1 MELNLKPVYNNNSII
16 ANANHPAIRLFKV
29 PIATSLQPLPVGTP
43 LLMPASTSGTPPVAW
58 VPASPLTVPQWS
70 AICYLTALELAHRAS
85 CGVGGPAAC
94 HYGLVQS
101 CLGSTDVQS
110 WMSSAAR
117 EDARTGC
124 WAEGAAQP
132 PPAVLPPSESH
143 APSGNITPVR
153 AARAPRPPAHARI
166 DETMLA
172 TDWYSR
178 TCVPTVSFVLIMIH
192 CRSVWL
198 AGLSVV

>member
-1 MELNLKPVYNNNSII
+1 VELNLKPVYNNNSII

-70 AICYLTALELAHRAS
+70 AICYLTALELARRAS

-124 WAEGAAQP
+124 WAEGAGQP

-153 AARAPRPPAHARI
+153 AARPPHPPPTRVWMRPCSQ
-166 DETMLA
+166 L
-172 TDWYSR
+172 TDIPVR
-178 TCVPTVSFVLIMIH
+178 ECALCLRFL
-192 CRSVWL
+192 L
-198 AGLSVV
+198 